1 MNSPDLPRPNLL
13 TSLALAGAFCLLC
26 ALLFASH
33 GMSDVD
39 LYWLP
44 WTRLAT
50 THDVVSAYRLAAA
63 DYPPLSQLMLAMS
76 ADFGRLVGLTP
87 LLSLKA
93 ALGLGL
99 LASCAVVWE
108 WTKRL
113 DTAALL
119 GLVLVVPTL
128 GLSYIDIFF
137 APFLLVAFWAL
148 SERRFAWGMTF
159 FVVAIFIKW
168 QPLIFAPFVFVYLW
182 RNLPRKQALLL
193 IVGLPLLAL
202 ALFALIYGGALW
214 AAWKAAIGQTVFS
227 GNATNLPW
235 IFTFLIR
242 ALKPDLVG
250 PLVEGRVD
258 NFSSGRLILTAPFKL
273 LFAGFYGWLLL
284 RAFKAGDQ
292 FADTLR
298 LATLGFIAYYLF
310 NTGVHENHLF
320 APCLAAAALFYLTRE
335 WRILLFCALIL
346 NLNCVLFYGFTG
358 QEPAWRV
365 VGGVDLTVI
374 VAFIACVCGFVLLV
388 KKPKVP
394 LVSAPTLS
402 LLRQKAVSD
411 SL

>member
-1 MNSPDLPRPNLL
+1 MNSPALPRPNLL
-13 TSLALAGAFCLLC
+13 ISLALAGALCLLGS
-26 ALLFASH
+26 LLFASH

-50 THDVVSAYRLAAA
+50 THDVVTAYRLAAA

-76 ADFGRLVGLTP
+76 ADFGRFVGLSP
-87 LLSLKA
+87 LPSLKI
-93 ALGLGL
+93 ALELGL
-99 LASCAVVWE
+99 LATCAVVWN

-113 DTAALL
+113 DTAALV
-119 GLVLVVPTL
+119 GLILVVPTL

-148 SERRFAWGMTF
+148 SERRFAWGMLF
-159 FVVAIFIKW
+159 FVAAVFIKW
-168 QPLIFAPFVFVYLW
+168 QPVIFAPFIFVYLW
-182 RNLPRKQALLL
+182 RTLPRRQALLL
-193 IVGLPLLAL
+193 IVGIPLAAL
-202 ALFALIYGGALW
+202 AVFALIYGGALW
-214 AAWKAAIGQTVFS
+214 AAWKSALGQTVFS

-235 IFTFLIR
+235 VLTFLFR
-242 ALKPDLVG
+242 ALKPDLIG
-250 PLVEGRVD
+250 PLVEGRID

-284 RAFKAGDQ
+284 RAFKVEGQ
-292 FADTLR
+292 FADYLR

-320 APCLAAAALFYLTRE
+320 APALAAAALFALTGE

-358 QEPAWRV
+358 QEPAWRLI
-365 VGGVDLTVI
+365 GGVDLTAV
-374 VAFIACVCGFVLLV
+374 VAFMACIWGIALLV
-388 KKPKVP
+388 KKPRAHASAEV
-394 LVSAPTLS
+394 LSAPS
-402 LLRQKAVSD
+402 FAHQ
-411 SL
+411 